1 MLMEKNPKHWFSK
14 EYKDNIEIRQIC
26 KMCSALAYIPLNMVE
41 DAWILIME
49 LLPQHQKL
57 NEFMDYFVEQWMD
70 NPTVPTALWNV
81 HAQRHRTNNVV
92 EAWNSKINRMINRN
106 KPNVQLLVKC
116 LKNETNNISHAVRS
130 QELGK

>member
-1 MLMEKNPKHWFSK
+1 
-14 EYKDNIEIRQIC
+14 
-26 KMCSALAYIPLNMVE
+26 
-41 DAWILIME
+41 ME

-81 HAQRHRTNNVV
+81 HAQRQRTNNVV

-130 QELGK
+130 QELGEVGEKRRKKYVLFDLRIENIMKDFERSKDLRKCLTLLSHAVKID